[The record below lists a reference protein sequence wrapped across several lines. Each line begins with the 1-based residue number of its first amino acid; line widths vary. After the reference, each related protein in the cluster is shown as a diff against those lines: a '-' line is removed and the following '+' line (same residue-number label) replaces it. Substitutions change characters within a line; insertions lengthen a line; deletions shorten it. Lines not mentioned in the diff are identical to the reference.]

1 MKRRASVTD
10 FTVKK
15 GGDTGHAALDA
26 MEGKV
31 VLIVNVAS
39 MCGFT
44 GQYTELE
51 ALQQKYGPDNFTV
64 IAFPCNQFGKQEP
77 WEHAQIEKFAQ
88 DNHNVSFPIYEKVNV
103 NGPATDPLFQMLK
116 TELPGMLGSTSVK
129 WNFTKFLC
137 GRDGVPF
144 KRYSSLV
151 NPSKITK
158 DIEKL
163 LKVKGAT
170 PTLAAA
176 DRVVD
181 EGDATEADAAC
192 ALPPRS
198 TM

>member
-1 MKRRASVTD
+1 MGATSLHSYQLHAPHLTHHSLLLPPLPCTTAALLSHHATRLIVRILRSCETRKDKHEKKSKRHRFHS
-10 FTVKK
+10 KK

-77 WEHAQIEKFAQ
+77 WEHEQIEKFAQ

-129 WNFTKFLC
+129 WNFT
-137 GRDGVPF
+137 
-144 KRYSSLV
+144 
-151 NPSKITK
+151 
-158 DIEKL
+158 
-163 LKVKGAT
+163 
-170 PTLAAA
+170 
-176 DRVVD
+176 
-181 EGDATEADAAC
+181 
-192 ALPPRS
+192 
-198 TM
+198 